1 MNSAVTWYDVL
12 GVRPGASQ
20 EDIRAAWQ
28 ARREALAPG
37 LLSGA
42 APAVL
47 AAADRA
53 VQAVDEAG
61 RVLGGDP
68 AARASYDESIGVLRP
83 GEGLEPP
90 DAGPTGPDVTLGK
103 RWTTADEEALED
115 PPIQPSHVAA
125 PDVGGL
131 FYHACVE
138 VAGRAGLHVAP
149 VQLTEHPM
157 PVEGLVVA
165 QTPDAGQRVH
175 RDSTLTVQLWHPA
188 EPDR

>member
-12 GVRPGASQ
+12 GVLPDASQ
-20 EDIRAAWQ
+20 QDIRAAWQ
-28 ARREALAPG
+28 AKREALAPG

-115 PPIQPSHVAA
+115 PPIQP
-125 PDVGGL
+125 
-131 FYHACVE
+131 
-138 VAGRAGLHVAP
+138 
-149 VQLTEHPM
+149 
-157 PVEGLVVA
+157 
-165 QTPDAGQRVH
+165 
-175 RDSTLTVQLWHPA
+175 
-188 EPDR
+188 